1 MNNLAE
7 THPNYRR
14 NQHSAP
20 PTVLEKFVAAV
31 LAGFTFFFSL
41 TVLVM
46 LGFQLFYIGRIYPGV
61 RVAGVDIGGMTRSA
75 AVEKLAEE
83 GKYPQ
88 TGVIALEDQGE
99 IWVFSPIELGLIIDQ
114 ETSIAAAF
122 SVGRQGWPW
131 DRWDFRVE
139 SLRYGTEL
147 TPQLILDQR
156 LTQAQLNLI
165 AAEINQPMVEA
176 SLQLNNFDVVAQ
188 PGQIGRQLDIEAT
201 IQLIQ
206 QPASSMLDAS
216 IKSGGG

>member
-1 MNNLAE
+1 MFGL
-7 THPNYRR
+7 R
-14 NQHSAP
+14 
-20 PTVLEKFVAAV
+20 
-31 LAGFTFFFSL
+31 GFD
-41 TVLVM
+41 V
-46 LGFQLFYIGRIYPGV
+46 
-61 RVAGVDIGGMTRSA
+61 GGISCSA
-75 AVEKLAEE
+75 AVDKLVAE

-88 TGVIALEDQGE
+88 TGVIALEDQGK

-122 SVGRQGWPW
+122 SVGRQGWRW
-131 DRWDFRVE
+131 DRWGLRVE

-188 PGQIGRQLDIEAT
+188 PGQIGRQLDMEAT
-201 IQLIQ
+201 IQLIL

-216 IKSGGG
+216 IKSGSR